1 MSSKLFA
8 KLLVLALLVVAL
20 PHVASASSARVE
32 GLGLQNDYVMDYT
45 NVFVYPSLVGQ
56 YQNLVYGDLGRK
68 DVTGGTLS
76 DFQDNNQS
84 NTNDANRAMGAILGN
99 LWGGKAGV
107 WSLHFNENA
116 TPMSA
121 ALGAQYFN
129 RNANEALDL
138 IWGYKFQKMSLGITL
153 NKSYS
158 SEELQNGTLILRP
171 FTPGNATV
179 APSGAFNAR
188 QFYNVIA
195 SVVGAQD
202 WNSTGVGAGATF
214 DLGES
219 DHPTTLDVSG
229 QLRWLT
235 QEQSDTTNATI
246 LAQDQ
251 GGVSY
256 AVNARLHWGKSE
268 DFHLMPVVN
277 YYRMDLGVEGSDRTG
292 ATNYSF
298 DRTATGFAGALVGS
312 WKLRDSDWFWLGA
325 NYEMSKMDLE
335 GVAGAIFDPVTGAQI
350 SDGGHVEVNY
360 QNAPGIFGALES
372 SLWPWFTVRLG
383 AGKPLFS
390 TLKITDKD
398 APELETKYKDS
409 PLQYSVGVGFHFAK
423 IDIDALVNQDFA
435 FTGGYLA
442 SGNTETPFS
451 KLSATYRW

>member
-1 MSSKLFA
+1 MSSKLSA

-116 TPMSA
+116 TPMSS

-158 SEELQNGTLILRP
+158 SEELQNGTIIIRP
-171 FTPGNATV
+171 FTPGGSVTTV
-179 APSGAFNAR
+179 TQFNTR
-188 QFYNVIA
+188 QFYNTIA
-195 SVVGAQD
+195 SAVGSQD
-202 WNSTGVGAGATF
+202 WNSTCVGAGASF
-214 DLGES
+214 DLGGS
-219 DHPTTLDVSG
+219 DKPTTLDVSG

-235 QEQSDTTNATI
+235 FEQSDTTNATKFE
-246 LAQDQ
+246 DQ

-277 YYRMDLGVEGSDRTG
+277 YYHLDLGAKFSDRT
-292 ATNYSF
+292 ATNNQSF
-298 DRTATGFAGALVGS
+298 DRTAMGFAGALVGS

-325 NYEMSKMDLE
+325 NYEMSKIDLE
-335 GVAGAIFDPVTGAQI
+335 GVGGPINDPVTGQQI

-372 SLWPWFTVRLG
+372 NLWPWFSVRLG

-398 APELETKYKDS
+398 TPELETKYKDS

-435 FTGGYLA
+435 FSGGWFS
-442 SGNTETPFS
+442 SGNSETPFS